1 MEGAEPVHMAL
12 RLRIVS
18 DHRRALGKR
27 ASVVFGVTG
36 GNIGRSADNDWVL
49 PDPSRFVSGRHARV
63 KFDGGRYFLEDTST
77 NGTYINDSDQPMP
90 RSTPHELKNGDM
102 LRLGEYHVTVALDPD
117 NDFGAGRGGA
127 MVNLD
132 STLEEGS
139 GYAQQ
144 IAGSLDVSFDPNK
157 LFETGNAVIKEQPR
171 ASAVYGQSM
180 LLEGSGERR
189 ANGPATPAAQAT
201 DDSNIVAARRL
212 ERLTRAVRD
221 REPAPTAGN
230 ARAGLEEFC
239 RGAGIDPANLPE
251 GNPGAILQIAGRL
264 LREALISLKV
274 LDAKQAEFRRQFR
287 LPPVRDA
294 DRQPFQLAGSTDDL
308 LTALFVSHGSRRTDA
323 GQWLRACYDQQAT
336 HQEALASGARDGC
349 LEFMRQ
355 LSPAELERRFATTA
369 KRGAPGAKPNHWELY
384 TEYYRSASEVQP
396 DTGVP
401 SLYGETLASAYST
414 VFKKQSG

>member
-1 MEGAEPVHMAL
+1 MAL

-63 KFDGGRYFLEDTST
+63 KFEGGRYFLEDTST
-77 NGTYINDSDQPMP
+77 NGTYVNDSDQPMP
-90 RSTPHELKNGDM
+90 KSTPHELKNGDM

-117 NDFGAGRGGA
+117 NEFGGGRGGA

-157 LFETGNAVIKEQPR
+157 LFETGRAVLEEAPR
-171 ASAVYGQSM
+171 ASSVYSQSA
-180 LLEGSGERR
+180 LLEGSGARR
-189 ANGPATPAAQAT
+189 TNGQAT
-201 DDSNIVAARRL
+201 AAIKSGDDSNIVAARRL

-221 REPAPTAGN
+221 RDPPQTPGN

-251 GNPGAILQIAGRL
+251 GNPGPMLQIAGRL

-274 LDAKQAEFRRQFR
+274 LDAKQADFRRQFR
-287 LPPVRDA
+287 LPPVRD
-294 DRQPFQLAGSTDDL
+294 DERQPFQLAGTTDEL
-308 LTALFVSHGSRRTDA
+308 LTALFVSHGSRRIDA
-323 GQWLRACYDQQAT
+323 GQWLRGCYDQQAF
-336 HQEALASGARDGC
+336 HQEALAAGARDAC
-349 LEFMRQ
+349 LELMRQ
-355 LSPAELERRFATTA
+355 LAPAELEKRFATTA
-369 KRGAPGAKPNHWELY
+369 KRAAPGAKPNHWELY
-384 TEYYRSASEVQP
+384 TEYFRSASEVQP

>member
-1 MEGAEPVHMAL
+1 M
-12 RLRIVS
+12 
-18 DHRRALGKR
+18 GKR

-49 PDPSRFVSGRHARV
+49 PDPARFVSGRHARI

-77 NGTYINDSDQPMP
+77 NGTYINDSDQPISK
-90 RSTPHELKNGDM
+90 STPHELKNGDM

-117 NDFGAGRGGA
+117 NVFGAGGGGA

-157 LFETGNAVIKEQPR
+157 LFETGNAVIAEPPK
-171 ASAVYGQSM
+171 ASPVYGQSM
-180 LLEGSGERR
+180 LLDGSGPRR
-189 ANGPATPAAQAT
+189 ANDRPAPAKSA
-201 DDSNIVAARRL
+201 DDSDIVAARRL
-212 ERLTRAVRD
+212 ERLSRAA
-221 REPAPTAGN
+221 REREAPQAPGG
-230 ARAGLEEFC
+230 ARASLEEFC
-239 RGAGIDPANLPE
+239 RGAGIDPAALPE
-251 GNPGAILQIAGRL
+251 GNPEAMLQIAGRL

-287 LPPVRDA
+287 LPPVRDD
-294 DRQPFQLAGSTDDL
+294 DRQPFRLAGTTDEL
-308 LTALFVSHGSRRTDA
+308 LMALFASHGSRRIDA
-323 GQWLRACYDQQAT
+323 GQWLRACYDQQAF

-355 LSPAELERRFATTA
+355 ISPAELEKRFAATA
-369 KRGAPGAKPNHWELY
+369 KRGATGAKPGHWELY

-401 SLYGETLASAYST
+401 SLYAETLASAYNQA
-414 VFKKQSG
+414 FKKQSG

>member
-1 MEGAEPVHMAL
+1 MAL

-18 DHRRALGKR
+18 DHRRVLGKR

-36 GNIGRSADNDWVL
+36 GNIGRSGDNDWVL

-63 KFDGGRYFLEDTST
+63 KFDGGRYFIEDTST
-77 NGTYINDSDQPMP
+77 NGTYINDSDQPLSKSA
-90 RSTPHELKNGDM
+90 RHELKNGDM

-117 NDFGAGRGGA
+117 NDFGGGRGGA

-157 LFETGNAVIKEQPR
+157 LFETGNAPIEEKPR
-171 ASAVYGQSM
+171 ASSVFGQS
-180 LLEGSGERR
+180 LLTEGSGARR
-189 ANGPATPAAQAT
+189 VNSPAAPAAKPT
-201 DDSNIVAARRL
+201 DDSDIVAARRL

-221 REPAPTAGN
+221 REPPQTPGN

-251 GNPGAILQIAGRL
+251 GNPGPMLQIAGRL
-264 LREALISLKV
+264 LREALISLKI
-274 LDAKQAEFRRQFR
+274 LDAKQADFRRQFR
-287 LPPVRDA
+287 LPPVRDNE
-294 DRQPFQLAGSTDDL
+294 RQPFQLAGTTDEL
-308 LTALFVSHGSRRTDA
+308 LTALFISHGSRRIDA
-323 GQWLRACYDQQAT
+323 GQWLRTCYDQQAF
-336 HQEALASGARDGC
+336 HQEALAAGARDGC
-349 LEFMRQ
+349 VEFMAQ
-355 LSPAELERRFATTA
+355 LSPAEQEKRFATAA
-369 KRGAPGAKPNHWELY
+369 KRGAPGAKPNNWELY
-384 TEYYRSASEVQP
+384 TEYFRSATEVQP

-401 SLYGETLASAYST
+401 SLYAETLANAYKT
-414 VFKKQSG
+414 AFKKQAG

>member
-1 MEGAEPVHMAL
+1 LEGAEPVHMAL

-49 PDPSRFVSGRHARV
+49 PDPSRFVSGRHARIR
-63 KFDGGRYFLEDTST
+63 FEGGRYFLEDTST
-77 NGTYINDSDQPMP
+77 NGTYINDSDQPMTK
-90 RSTPHELKNGDM
+90 STPHELKNGDM

-144 IAGSLDVSFDPNK
+144 IAGSLDMSFDPNK
-157 LFETGNAVIKEQPR
+157 LFETGNAVLEEAPR
-171 ASAVYGQSM
+171 ASSAYSQSM
-180 LLEGSGERR
+180 LLEGSGARR
-189 ANGPATPAAQAT
+189 ANGPATPAAKPT

-221 REPAPTAGN
+221 REPPQTPGN

-239 RGAGIDPANLPE
+239 RGAGVDPTNLPE
-251 GNPGAILQIAGRL
+251 GNPGAMLQIAGRL

-274 LDAKQAEFRRQFR
+274 LDAKQADFRRQFR
-287 LPPVRDA
+287 LPPVRD
-294 DRQPFQLAGSTDDL
+294 DEREPFKLAGTTDEL
-308 LTALFVSHGSRRTDA
+308 LTALFISHGSRRIDA
-323 GQWLRACYDQQAT
+323 GQSLRACYDQQAA
-336 HQEALASGARDGC
+336 HQEALAAGAKDGC
-349 LEFMRQ
+349 VAFMSQ
-355 LSPAELERRFATTA
+355 LSPAELEKRFATGA
-369 KRGAPGAKPNHWELY
+369 KRGAPGAKPNNWELY

-401 SLYGETLASAYST
+401 SLYAETLAAAYSA
-414 VFKKQSG
+414 VFKKQPG